1 MRNISFR
8 FILNFEKKKVLDLN
22 TTKIELAKLILSI
35 DNQRVIDKIVK
46 LLKSESKDFWL
57 ELSDVEKEG
66 IQMGIEQLDQGK
78 KVSLEDFLKKVS

>member
-1 MRNISFR
+1 
-8 FILNFEKKKVLDLN
+8 LDLN

-35 DNQRVIDKIVK
+35 DKPKVIDKIID
-46 LLKSESKDFWL
+46 LLKAESKDYWL

-66 IQMGIEQLDQGK
+66 IQLGIEQLDTGE

>member
-1 MRNISFR
+1 M
-8 FILNFEKKKVLDLN
+8 DLN

-35 DNQRVIDKIVK
+35 DKPKVIDKIID
-46 LLKSESKDFWL
+46 LLKAESKDYWL

-66 IQMGIEQLDQGK
+66 IQLGIEQLDTGE